1 MTLKQRAL
9 FDVIK
14 MGLAGALVGTLIT
27 AAAYY
32 LGIATVGTIV
42 AVIML
47 IYFAKMAYD
56 MRVSQLEYE
65 QQRIDRALKEGR

>member
-14 MGLAGALVGTLIT
+14 MGLAGALVGTVIT
-27 AAAYY
+27 LVAYY
-32 LGIATVGTIV
+32 LGIATVGTVV

-47 IYFAKMAYD
+47 IYLAKMAYD

-65 QQRIDRALKEGR
+65 QQRVQRALREGR

>member
-14 MGLAGALVGTLIT
+14 MILAGITLGVLIT
-27 AAAYY
+27 VSAQY
-32 LGIATVGTIV
+32 LGMATVGTIV
-42 AVIML
+42 AVLML
-47 IYFAKMAYD
+47 IYLAKMAYA

-65 QQRIDRALKEGR
+65 QQRIQRALKDQ